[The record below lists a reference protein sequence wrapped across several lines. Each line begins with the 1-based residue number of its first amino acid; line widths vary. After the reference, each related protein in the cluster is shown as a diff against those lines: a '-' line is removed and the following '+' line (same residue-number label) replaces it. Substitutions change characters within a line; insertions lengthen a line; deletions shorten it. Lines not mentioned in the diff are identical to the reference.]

1 MLVGGAV
8 VAAVGAAAAAACLAA
23 ASCSEQR
30 AGSRVDSADPVNK
43 LKTLQ
48 EPSQQEIKTVQR
60 I

>member
-1 MLVGGAV
+1 MLVGGPA
-8 VAAVGAAAAAACLAA
+8 VAAVGVADAAACLAA

-48 EPSQQEIKTVQR
+48 ELCQQEIKIVQC